1 MPDVASG
8 APGARDSAE
17 KGALLGEISERRT
30 NTNMNTKKKLPTETT
45 ARSYN
50 KRAELDES
58 ADNGEAQYDR
68 IRAGGT
74 QDVPPGRYH
83 AVINEFVVQEA
94 DARGQSVRAKF
105 DLAGEDYRDTA
116 PIVTWYKIF
125 DDRERIVD
133 WSVRNFKIALAKL
146 GYENVPFRKLP
157 MLLAEITDEHP
168 GVMLRIS
175 YRKDGNGTTWQRV
188 EVEGPCDD
196 DVIRELKASIPY

>member
-1 MPDVASG
+1 MKDAKDKTS
-8 APGARDSAE
+8 R
-17 KGALLGEISERRT
+17 
-30 NTNMNTKKKLPTETT
+30 
-45 ARSYN
+45 N
-50 KRAELDES
+50 KAIHEP

-68 IRAGGT
+68 ISASSGAKN
-74 QDVPPGRYH
+74 VPSGRYP
-83 AVINEFVVQEA
+83 AVVNEIVLQEA

-105 DLAGEDYRDTA
+105 DLAVADEDYRDNA

-188 EVEGPCDD
+188 EVEGRCDD